1 MSYRKRRF
9 WLSLSDAGIIS
20 IAVWLACLVRFDF
33 SLAEISDYQPMYL
46 IIGHVLFVLAGM
58 HVAELYRPVY
68 RYVSA
73 NELVSIV
80 KATSLSILALS
91 FVLNNVGH
99 WLFLSVRFPLSLF
112 LLTWTFVLAGIT
124 GSRFVWKWWNE
135 EREKR
140 SQDRRRTL
148 IVGAGSAGV
157 LVAREMRRSPLSEQ
171 RPIAFV
177 DDEPSKQNLRVY
189 GLPVVGKREDIPR
202 IVQRQAISD
211 IVIAMPS
218 ASRQTIR
225 EIFDICKTTK
235 ASVKILPHVSDILSG
250 KISMN
255 MIRNVRLEDLLGR
268 EPVEINLE
276 EITGYL
282 RQQVV
287 LVTGAGGS
295 IGSELC
301 RQIARFDPAKLL
313 LLGNEENGIFEISLE
328 LGRLFPELPTIS
340 LIADIRDRQRIAAI
354 MSEYRPSVIF
364 HAAAH
369 KHVPLM
375 EQNPS
380 EALKNNVLGTKN
392 VAECALEAG
401 AKHFIL
407 ISTDKAVN
415 PTSMMGATK
424 RIAEMLIQ
432 GYNRFGHT
440 RFAAVRFGNVL
451 GSRGSVVPIFLDQIQ
466 AGGPVTITHPDMER
480 FFMTIPE
487 AAQLVIQAGALAHGG
502 EIFVLDMGKPVKIV
516 DMAMDLIRLAGLE
529 PEKDIPVVYTGIRS
543 GEKLY
548 EELLTAEEGLTS
560 TCHDR
565 IFIGKPLDFSWSELL
580 TAISRLEQLA
590 KKGGMIED
598 ASTIIEIL
606 QGIIPNY
613 QSSSQPKE
621 EAKPVP
627 YSVAT
632 G

>member
-33 SLAEISDYQPMYL
+33 SLTQVSVHQPIYL
-46 IIGHVLFVLAGM
+46 IFGHVLFVLAGM
-58 HVAELYRPVY
+58 HLAELYRPVY

-91 FVLNNVGH
+91 FFLNNLGS
-99 WLFLSVRFPLSLF
+99 WLFLPARFPISLF
-112 LLTWTFVLAGIT
+112 LITWTFVLAGIT
-124 GSRFVWKWWNE
+124 GSRFVWKWWKE

-171 RPIAFV
+171 RPIAFI

-202 IVQRQAISD
+202 VVQRQAISD

-225 EIFDICKTTK
+225 DIFDLCKTTK

-250 KISMN
+250 KISMS
-255 MIRNVRLEDLLGR
+255 MIRNIRLEDLLGR

-276 EITGYL
+276 EVTGYL

-301 RQIARFDPAKLL
+301 RQIARFGPAKML
-313 LLGNEENGIFEISLE
+313 LLGNEENGIFEIGLE
-328 LGRLFPELPTIS
+328 VKRLFPDLQTMS

-354 MSEYRPSVIF
+354 MGEYRPTVIF

-392 VAECALEAG
+392 VAECALEIE

-415 PTSMMGATK
+415 PTSVMGATK
-424 RIAEMLIQ
+424 RIAELLIQ
-432 GYNRFGHT
+432 GYNRLGPT

-451 GSRGSVVPIFLDQIQ
+451 GSRGSVVPLFLEQIR

-487 AAQLVIQAGALAHGG
+487 AAQLVIQAGALARGG
-502 EIFVLDMGKPVKIV
+502 EVFVLDMGKPVRIV

-543 GEKLY
+543 GEKLS
-548 EELLTAEEGLTS
+548 EELFTAEEGLTS

-590 KKGGMIED
+590 TKGGMLED
-598 ASTIIEIL
+598 DGVIMKML

-613 QSSSQPKE
+613 QSSAQPQPE
-621 EAKPVP
+621 NQPVP
-627 YSVAT
+627 YSIAT

>member
-9 WLSLSDAGIIS
+9 WLSLSDAGIIG

-33 SLAEISDYQPMYL
+33 SFTEISDYQPVYL
-46 IIGHVLFVLAGM
+46 IVGHVLFVLAGM
-58 HVAELYRPVY
+58 HAAELYRPVY

-91 FVLNNVGH
+91 FCWNNLGQ
-99 WLFLSVRFPLSLF
+99 WLFVSARIPLSLF
-112 LLTWTFVLAGIT
+112 LLTWMFVLMGMT
-124 GSRFVWKWWNE
+124 GSRFVWKWWKE

-171 RPIAFV
+171 RPIAFI
-177 DDEPSKQNLRVY
+177 DDEPGKQNLRVY

-225 EIFDICKTTK
+225 DIFDICKTTR
-235 ASVKILPHVSDILSG
+235 ASVKILPHVSDILNG
-250 KISMN
+250 KISMS

-268 EPVEINLE
+268 EPVELNPD
-276 EITGYL
+276 EISNYL
-282 RQQVV
+282 QHQVV

-301 RQIARFDPAKLL
+301 RQIARFGPAKLL

-328 LGRLFPELPTIS
+328 LGRLFPELATVS
-340 LIADIRDRQRIAAI
+340 LIADIRDRQRMAAI
-354 MSEYRPSVIF
+354 MGEYRPAVIF

-380 EALKNNVLGTKN
+380 EALKNNILGTKN
-392 VAECALEAG
+392 VAECALEAE

-415 PTSMMGATK
+415 PTSVMGATK
-424 RIAEMLIQ
+424 RVAELLIQ

-451 GSRGSVVPIFLDQIQ
+451 GSRGSVVPIFLDQIR

-487 AAQLVIQAGALAHGG
+487 AAQLVIQAGALAQGG

-529 PEKDIPVVYTGIRS
+529 PGKDIPIVYTGIRS

-548 EELLTAEEGLTS
+548 EELLTAEEELTS

-565 IFIGKPLDFSWSELL
+565 IFIGKPLDFSWSELM

-590 KKGGMIED
+590 KKGGMVED
-598 ASTIIEIL
+598 DPAIIEIL

>member
-20 IAVWLACLVRFDF
+20 LAVWLACLVRFDF
-33 SLAEISDYQPMYL
+33 SFAEIYEHRPLYL

-58 HVAELYRPVY
+58 HLAELYRPVY

-73 NELVSIV
+73 GELASIV
-80 KATSLSILALS
+80 KATSLSILILA
-91 FVLNNVGH
+91 FFLNTLGH
-99 WLFLSVRFPLSLF
+99 WLWMPIRFPISLF
-112 LLTWTFVLAGIT
+112 LIAWTFVLAGIT
-124 GSRFVWKWWNE
+124 GSRFLWKWWYE
-135 EREKR
+135 ERDKR
-140 SQDRRRTL
+140 SLDRRRTL

-171 RPIAFV
+171 RPIAFI

-189 GLPVVGKREDIPR
+189 GLPVIGSREDIPR
-202 IVQRQAISD
+202 IVQRHAISD

-225 EIFDICKTTK
+225 DIFDICKTTK

-250 KISMN
+250 KISMG
-255 MIRNVRLEDLLGR
+255 MIRNVKLEDLLGR
-268 EPVEINLE
+268 ETVEMNLE

-301 RQIARFDPAKLL
+301 RQIARFGPGKLL

-328 LGRLFPELPTIS
+328 LKRAFPELSTAS

-354 MSEYRPSVIF
+354 MSEYRPAVIF

-380 EALKNNVLGTKN
+380 EALKNNILGTKN
-392 VAECALEAG
+392 VAECALEAQ
-401 AKHFIL
+401 AEHFIL

-415 PTSMMGATK
+415 PTSVMGATK
-424 RIAEMLIQ
+424 RIAELLIQ

-451 GSRGSVVPIFLDQIQ
+451 GSRGSVVPIFLDQIR
-466 AGGPVTITHPDMER
+466 AGGPVTITHPEMER
-480 FFMTIPE
+480 YFMTIPE

-516 DMAMDLIRLAGLE
+516 DMAKDLIRLAGLE

-580 TAISRLEQLA
+580 SAISRLEQLA
-590 KKGGMIED
+590 KKGGLIED
-598 ASTIIEIL
+598 HSKMIEIL
-606 QGIIPNY
+606 QAVIPSY
-613 QSSSQPKE
+613 QSASQPVDD
-621 EAKPVP
+621 AKPVP
-627 YSVAT
+627 FSVAT

>member
-1 MSYRKRRF
+1 M
-9 WLSLSDAGIIS
+9 
-20 IAVWLACLVRFDF
+20 
-33 SLAEISDYQPMYL
+33 
-46 IIGHVLFVLAGM
+46 
-58 HVAELYRPVY
+58 
-68 RYVSA
+68 
-73 NELVSIV
+73 
-80 KATSLSILALS
+80 
-91 FVLNNVGH
+91 
-99 WLFLSVRFPLSLF
+99 
-112 LLTWTFVLAGIT
+112 
-124 GSRFVWKWWNE
+124 
-135 EREKR
+135 
-140 SQDRRRTL
+140 
-148 IVGAGSAGV
+148 
-157 LVAREMRRSPLSEQ
+157 
-171 RPIAFV
+171 
-177 DDEPSKQNLRVY
+177 
-189 GLPVVGKREDIPR
+189 PVVGKREDIPR

-301 RQIARFDPAKLL
+301 RQIARFGPAKLL